1 MLDAGV
7 LDVAFVMRD
16 AVMLDAGML
25 GFVMLDSGC
34 VMLDA
39 GCWMLDAGFVMLP
52 VDAGMLDCWM
62 LDS

>member
-1 MLDAGV
+1 M

-39 GCWMLDAGFVMLP
+39 GFVMLDAGTLGCWIAGFVML
-52 VDAGMLDCWM
+52 DEQH
-62 LDS
+62 

>member
-16 AVMLDAGML
+16 VVMLDAGML
-25 GFVMLDSGC
+25 GLVMLDSGC
-34 VMLDA
+34 VILDA
-39 GCWMLDAGFVMLP
+39 GCWICDATCRCWDAGL
-52 VDAGMLDCWM
+52 